1 MEQTFRYCR
10 WCTAPQR
17 LKITGLFHP
26 HPGIADGEGKLLR
39 ISRYRGDRGEE
50 RHVRLSVWENPG
62 SSGPGRKL
70 RSHSTM
76 TRRSGSLRASAK
88 VSLPRGRGAAHL
100 AIGVGERYSESSRI
114 QGAFEPLTPLE
125 QAIRIAD
132 LAQEKLARDVAILDM
147 RPVCAYT
154 DYFVICTGQN
164 PRQAKAIY
172 DEIHGRLKK
181 DEQVSPRQTAGVQE
195 GKWILADYLDVVVHI
210 FTPEAR
216 EYYRLEE
223 LWSDVPSVEVAAAR

>member
-1 MEQTFRYCR
+1 
-10 WCTAPQR
+10 
-17 LKITGLFHP
+17 
-26 HPGIADGEGKLLR
+26 
-39 ISRYRGDRGEE
+39 
-50 RHVRLSVWENPG
+50 V
-62 SSGPGRKL
+62 
-70 RSHSTM
+70 
-76 TRRSGSLRASAK
+76 
-88 VSLPRGRGAAHL
+88 
-100 AIGVGERYSESSRI
+100 
-114 QGAFEPLTPLE
+114 
-125 QAIRIAD
+125 
-132 LAQEKLARDVAILDM
+132 ILDM

-223 LWSDVPSVEVAAAR
+223 LWGDVPSVEVAAAR

>member
-1 MEQTFRYCR
+1 V
-10 WCTAPQR
+10 P
-17 LKITGLFHP
+17 
-26 HPGIADGEGKLLR
+26 R
-39 ISRYRGDRGEE
+39 ISP
-50 RHVRLSVWENPG
+50 SA
-62 SSGPGRKL
+62 SGNATLKN
-70 RSHSTM
+70 
-76 TRRSGSLRASAK
+76 
-88 VSLPRGRGAAHL
+88 
-100 AIGVGERYSESSRI
+100 SRI
-114 QGAFEPLTPLE
+114 LGASEPLTPLE